1 MNALAVE
8 ALIIGIMV
16 YIINGFVPSMVPFR
30 LILVGALVH
39 YFSEYTGFNKWYC
52 KKGVACSSTA

>member
-8 ALIIGIMV
+8 ALVVGIMV

-30 LILVGALVH
+30 LIVVGALAH
-39 YFSEYTGFNKWYC
+39 YLCEFIGFNKWYC
-52 KKGVACSSTA
+52 KKGNACVST